1 MINRIRYNWNID
13 EHHKI
18 LPIKQ
23 IYAWIYVKSKKSIII
38 VSKDWNNRQM
48 PWWKPETWENI
59 FETLQREIYE
69 ETSLKLDLNSKD
81 IPILFWYYQIQEN
94 WEEYLQLRYFIEI
107 EDIDEENLKPN
118 EKWDI
123 DCIKYVKLV
132 KASKIQFIMP
142 WLYNSWESNSFTQKL
157 LKIK

>member
-1 MINRIRYNWNID
+1 
-13 EHHKI
+13 
-18 LPIKQ
+18 
-23 IYAWIYVKSKKSIII
+23 
-38 VSKDWNNRQM
+38 M
-48 PWWKPETWENI
+48 PWWKPKSWEST
-59 FETLQREIYE
+59 FGALQREIHE
-69 ETSLKLDLNSKD
+69 ETSLKLDLKS
-81 IPILFWYYQIQEN
+81 IPTLFWYYVIQED